1 MKPQKTYSITHLDG
15 DGETFLVRAETAGK
29 AKFEN
34 FRHWNDAFNGT
45 FQEYLTRLV
54 SCVRIYDEGGQA
66 KMRDRTDFIE
76 NLQMA
81 SVHLMI
87 LLRDIKYP
95 LPKEQQE
102 LLEAADRCVARV
114 AALQMKADLE
124 GIMGEGME

>member
-1 MKPQKTYSITHLDG
+1 
-15 DGETFLVRAETAGK
+15 
-29 AKFEN
+29 
-34 FRHWNDAFNGT
+34 
-45 FQEYLTRLV
+45 
-54 SCVRIYDEGGQA
+54 
-66 KMRDRTDFIE
+66 MRDRADFIE

-102 LLEAADRCVARV
+102 LLEAADRCVAHV

-124 GIMGEGME
+124 GIMGEGKE

>member
-1 MKPQKTYSITHLDG
+1 
-15 DGETFLVRAETAGK
+15 
-29 AKFEN
+29 
-34 FRHWNDAFNGT
+34 
-45 FQEYLTRLV
+45 
-54 SCVRIYDEGGQA
+54 
-66 KMRDRTDFIE
+66 MRDRTDCLE
-76 NLQMA
+76 NLKKA

-102 LLEAADRCVARV
+102 LLEAADRCVTHV